1 MIRRPPRSTLFP
13 YTTLFRSDAVL
24 LAFRGVRADPEVTGG
39 RAAAVGHVGEVRG
52 ELVLVV
58 DVLVSTVERGLKD
71 LPALLRLLKRE
82 ALEAGVGIV
91 PLEQEVDLPAVV
103 DGLDRDVDVPVP
115 LVHALDV
122 ANDDR
127 ACLLPDGLVRLAVES
142 RRLLRADVLDGQRR
156 RETVPEVDAPDHG
169 DDHSDAD
176 EPGPDV

>member
-1 MIRRPPRSTLFP
+1 PGPARRDPHRVGANGLPVPEVAHLSVRVV
-13 YTTLFRSDAVL
+13 DAVL

-103 DGLDRDVDVPVP
+103 DGLARDVDVPVP
-115 LVHALDV
+115 LVNAIDV
-122 ANDDR
+122 SNEAR
-127 ACLLPDGLVRLAVES
+127 
-142 RRLLRADVLDGQRR
+142 
-156 RETVPEVDAPDHG
+156 
-169 DDHSDAD
+169 
-176 EPGPDV
+176 